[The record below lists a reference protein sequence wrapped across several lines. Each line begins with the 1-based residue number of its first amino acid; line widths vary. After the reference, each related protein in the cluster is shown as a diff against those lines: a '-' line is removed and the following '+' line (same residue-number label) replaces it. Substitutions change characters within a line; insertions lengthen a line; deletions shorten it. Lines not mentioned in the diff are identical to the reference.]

1 MDFKTIEEAFNYWNQ
16 RTIGEIEKRS
26 QQIVVE
32 VDTNPDADIEVLNIE
47 VQGLTDAKKNLEEK
61 RSQFKTNVQQTFNP
75 ITGTHNT
82 DNKGDNTNMNNTDI
96 FATEEY
102 RTAFYKDLLN
112 KPLEEAEQRAL
123 ETAEQALHAEKR
135 LDGFNTVTTN
145 AQVIPTL
152 TLNEVVRKA
161 RTQGGLLAE
170 ARGFNIPSNLKIPV
184 GTPLTVA
191 EWHTEGAEVASEKT
205 TPTSVEFK
213 GYELIKIFSMSASAK
228 KMSIQA
234 FESYVTDELVS
245 SVMEAIEQS
254 LVNGTGVGQG
264 EGLESI
270 EFSVVNGNLVELSS
284 VPSYTDFTK
293 ALGLLKR
300 GYSKNAKFA
309 MNNATLYNL
318 VYGVVDN
325 NNRPIFNPDARN
337 ADVGTILGKPIV
349 IDDNIADN
357 EIYLGD
363 FSSYL
368 GYNMPNGIALEV
380 STQSSFNKG
389 LIDYRALAIAD
400 TQVILPEA
408 FVKLATVGE

>member
-1 MDFKTIEEAFNYWNQ
+1 MNFKTIEEAFNYWNQ
-16 RTIGEIEKRS
+16 RTIGEIEERS
-26 QQIVVE
+26 QKIITE
-32 VDTNPDADIEVLNIE
+32 VDTNPDADIEALNIE
-47 VQGLTDAKKNLEEK
+47 VQGLTDAKANLEEK

-112 KPLEEAEQRAL
+112 KPLEETEQRAL

-191 EWHTEGAEVASEKT
+191 EWHTEGAEVASETT

-254 LVNGTGVGQG
+254 LVKGTGVG
-264 EGLESI
+264 
-270 EFSVVNGNLVELSS
+270 
-284 VPSYTDFTK
+284 
-293 ALGLLKR
+293 
-300 GYSKNAKFA
+300 
-309 MNNATLYNL
+309 
-318 VYGVVDN
+318 
-325 NNRPIFNPDARN
+325 
-337 ADVGTILGKPIV
+337 
-349 IDDNIADN
+349 
-357 EIYLGD
+357 
-363 FSSYL
+363 
-368 GYNMPNGIALEV
+368 
-380 STQSSFNKG
+380 
-389 LIDYRALAIAD
+389 
-400 TQVILPEA
+400 
-408 FVKLATVGE
+408 

>member
-1 MDFKTIEEAFNYWNQ
+1 MNFKTIEESFNYWNQ
-16 RTIGEIEKRS
+16 RTIGEIEERS
-26 QQIVVE
+26 QQIVIE

-47 VQGLTDAKKNLEEK
+47 VQGLTDAKANLEDK
-61 RSQFKTNVQQTFNP
+61 RSQFKANLQESFNP

-112 KPLEEAEQRAL
+112 KPLEETEQRAL
-123 ETAEQALHAEKR
+123 ETAEQATHAEKR

-191 EWHTEGAEVASEKT
+191 EWHTEGAEVAGEKT

-270 EFSVVNGNLVELSS
+270 EFSEVNGNLVELSS
-284 VPSYTDFTK
+284 APSYTDFTK

-309 MNNATLYNL
+309 MNNATLYSL

-337 ADVGTILGKPIV
+337 ADVGTILGKVIV